1 MELDSIRGRI
11 AAAGLAYRGAFH
23 PGEDDV
29 PAKTLVLV
37 GFVGSGNWPGFANS
51 PEAADGQPNP
61 LDRWS
66 VRIISALA
74 DDLGATALF
83 PFAEPFLP
91 FQRWAQKAEPVHSSP
106 LGILIHPEWGLWHAY
121 RGALAFA
128 EQIALPPP
136 DVRPSPC
143 DSCAGKP
150 CLNACP
156 VEAFTSAAYDVPA
169 CVGHI
174 GGPAGTQCMEGGCR
188 ARRACPVGLQYRYA
202 PHHAHFHLS
211 AFLEAQRLFTP
222 PA

>member
-23 PGEDDV
+23 PGKGEV
-29 PAKTLVLV
+29 PGKTIVLV
-37 GFVGSGNWPGFANS
+37 GFIGSGSWPVFANT
-51 PEAADGQPNP
+51 PEAVDGKPDP

-66 VRIISALA
+66 VRVVTTLA
-74 DDLGATALF
+74 ADLGAKALF
-83 PFAEPFLP
+83 PFTEPFLP
-91 FQRWAQKAEPVHSSP
+91 FQHWAQKAEPVHSSP
-106 LGILIHPEWGLWHAY
+106 LGILIHPDWGLWHAY

-143 DSCAGKP
+143 DSCAGRP

-156 VEAFTSAAYDVPA
+156 VGAFTSAGYDVPN
-169 CVGHI
+169 CIGHI
-174 GGPAGTQCMEGGCR
+174 GSPAGTRCMTGGCL
-188 ARRACPVGLQYRYA
+188 ARLACPVGPGYRYA
-202 PHHAHFHLS
+202 PQHAHFHLS
-211 AFLEAQRLFTP
+211 AFLGAQRLLTP